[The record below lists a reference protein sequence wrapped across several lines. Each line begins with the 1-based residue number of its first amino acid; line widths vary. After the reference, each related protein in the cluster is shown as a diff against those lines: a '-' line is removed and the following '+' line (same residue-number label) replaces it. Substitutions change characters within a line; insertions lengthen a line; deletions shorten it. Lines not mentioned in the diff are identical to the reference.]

1 MRLTVL
7 SQFRAPVVKNLVVK
21 WGLNSEKW
29 RAITP
34 ESRAAMP
41 VVVWRCRFGVRN
53 IVKCAIACRLTT
65 TGRREKARQVWGG
78 LCFVRPKIS
87 SYLITASS
95 LKDSSTGQSEA
106 AGCLR

>member
-1 MRLTVL
+1 MLVL
-7 SQFRAPVVKNLVVK
+7 VLCHFRVPVVNDLVVK
-21 WGLNSEKW
+21 PEINSEKW
-29 RAITP
+29 WATTH
-34 ESRAAMP
+34 ENRAAMP
-41 VVVWRCRFGVRN
+41 VVVWCCRFGVRDL
-53 IVKCAIACRLTT
+53 VKCAIACRLTT

-95 LKDSSTGQSEA
+95 LKDSNTGQSEA